1 MNLATLC
8 SFDLFTLTNFSFMDL
23 ALYLGLA
30 PQLYSLVRESFI
42 DTSEL
47 ITFPED
53 VLSKAEIAEEAMGN
67 L

>member
-1 MNLATLC
+1 
-8 SFDLFTLTNFSFMDL
+8 MDL

-53 VLSKAEIAEEAMGN
+53 VLSKAEIAEEAMGT

>member
-1 MNLATLC
+1 
-8 SFDLFTLTNFSFMDL
+8 MDL

-53 VLSKAEIAEEAMGN
+53 VLSKAEIAEEVMGT